1 LRSTGSLAARIVLL
15 ASGAAVTAAA
25 VAAPAGAPDW
35 NPERTRYL
43 QSWFGAGDTDEPW
56 TLPGDESAGPYR
68 RDVGTIP
75 YLGANALFLNGE
87 NGGGFRYGFETGGMI
102 GWGETDAAFRSDG
115 GDLRVALDAS
125 LFSFE
130 VFLGGVL
137 AYEPQPGLRFY
148 AAAGPALAWMQLDND
163 EEEVEVQA
171 VNRLDSSG
179 IFIRVNSEEDDVSLM
194 PYARVGFEV
203 RPGRGY
209 FFGLSARYVPHEFD
223 FGSSGEVELDG
234 VQWFLTVGVQR

>member
-1 LRSTGSLAARIVLL
+1 MSNPVACAALTVCVGLAA
-15 ASGAAVTAAA
+15 AGA
-25 VAAPAGAPDW
+25 VAAPGQFA
-35 NPERTRYL
+35 NERTRYL
-43 QSWFGAGDTDEPW
+43 QSWFGAGDTDQPW
-56 TLPGDESAGPYR
+56 ELPGDEDGGPYE

-75 YLGANALFLNGE
+75 YLGANALFLDGD
-87 NGGGFRYGFETGGMI
+87 NGGGFRKGFEVGGTI
-102 GWGETDAAFRSDG
+102 GWNEYDAAFRSNG

-137 AYEPQPGLRFY
+137 AWEPRPGLRLY
-148 AAAGPALAWMQLDND
+148 GAGGGALAFMQLDN
-163 EEEVEVQA
+163 EEESVEAQQVSGLQ
-171 VNRLDSSG
+171 SSG
-179 IFIRVNSEEDDVSLM
+179 IFIYVNSEEDDASLM
-194 PYARVGFEV
+194 PYARVGFEF

-209 FFGLSARYVPHEFD
+209 TFGVSARYVPHEFD